1 MIKDITKHITL
12 IFLSSVLVF
21 LLSDKII
28 LPYVFYVEETTV
40 PDLINHNLSTAK
52 VLLDKND
59 LEFNI
64 QYIPSNDDDVVGMVI
79 NSIPSKNKAVKKGT
93 VIDLKVF
100 GHKETYLVPNLISK
114 SKNIGVNILKSMG
127 IKIDTIFYDYWDI
140 ICTSPIDVMN
150 KGIDKIFNDCEKHKK
165 NIIWNQFPNPGD
177 KVLKN
182 RSISIYVS
190 KGQYAP
196 EFYEI
201 PVLIDLDLKIA
212 IEKINKAGLLLG
224 NIEHIES
231 DLNIPSN
238 QVIDQFPYGKCRI
251 TDKINLIV
259 KK

>member
-1 MIKDITKHITL
+1 MIKNITKYIGL

-21 LLSDKII
+21 ILSDKII
-28 LPYVFYVEETTV
+28 LPYIFYVEETIV

-52 VLLDKND
+52 ILLDKNE
-59 LEFNI
+59 LEFKV

-79 NSIPSKNKAVKKGT
+79 NSIPSKNKMVKKGT
-93 VIDLKVF
+93 IIDIKVF
-100 GHKETYLVPNLISK
+100 GHKETYLVPNLIFK

-127 IKIDTIFYDYWDI
+127 IKIDTVFYDYWDI
-140 ICTSPIDVMN
+140 ICTSPLDIIN
-150 KGIDKIFNDCEKHKK
+150 KEINEVFDNCEKHEA

-177 KVLKN
+177 QVLKN
-182 RSISIYVS
+182 KPITLYVS

-196 EFYEI
+196 EFYDI
-201 PVLIDLDLKIA
+201 PVLIDFDLKIA

-224 NIEHIES
+224 DIEYIES
-231 DLNIPSN
+231 DLNISSN
-238 QVIDQFPYGKCRI
+238 KVIDQFPYGKCRI